1 MGLGFNEWLDE
12 GESWG
17 VRRERMLED
26 IQVDPDNMNS
36 LFKWLEAA
44 YKHGYDIGYMTGN
57 DIGYDA
63 GFDCGYDKGHDDGH
77 HEGLMKG

>member
-1 MGLGFNEWLDE
+1 MIFNEWLNE
-12 GESWG
+12 GENWS

-44 YKHGYDIGYMTGN
+44 YNVGYDE
-57 DIGYDA
+57 
-63 GFDCGYDKGHDDGH
+63 GH

>member
-1 MGLGFNEWLDE
+1 MTFNEWLNE
-12 GESWG
+12 GENWG

-36 LFKWLEAA
+36 FFKWLEAA
-44 YKHGYDIGYMTGN
+44 YN
-57 DIGYDA
+57 V
-63 GFDCGYDKGHDDGH
+63 GYDKGH

>member
-1 MGLGFNEWLDE
+1 MTFDEWLDE

-36 LFKWLEAA
+36 LFKWLQAA
-44 YKHGYDIGYMTGN
+44 Y

-63 GFDCGYDKGHDDGH
+63 GHDRGYDDGH
-77 HEGLMKG
+77 LVGYDDGFHEGLMKG

>member
-1 MGLGFNEWLDE
+1 MTFNEWLNE

-17 VRRERMLED
+17 IRRERMLED

-44 YKHGYDIGYMTGN
+44 YNVGYDE
-57 DIGYDA
+57 
-63 GFDCGYDKGHDDGH
+63 GH

>member
-1 MGLGFNEWLDE
+1 MTFNEWLNE

-17 VRRERMLED
+17 MRRERMLED

-44 YKHGYDIGYMTGN
+44 YDVGYDER
-57 DIGYDA
+57 
-63 GFDCGYDKGHDDGH
+63 H

>member
-1 MGLGFNEWLDE
+1 MTFDEWLNE

-44 YKHGYDIGYMTGN
+44 YNVGY
-57 DIGYDA
+57 
-63 GFDCGYDKGHDDGH
+63 DDGH

>member
-1 MGLGFNEWLDE
+1 MTFNEWLDE
-12 GESWG
+12 GENWG

-36 LFKWLEAA
+36 LFKWLQAA
-44 YKHGYDIGYMTGN
+44 YDS
-57 DIGYDA
+57 
-63 GFDCGYDKGHDDGH
+63 GHDEGY

>member
-1 MGLGFNEWLDE
+1 MTFNEWLDE

-44 YKHGYDIGYMTGN
+44 YKCGFTHGYHTGGNIGHYAGWN
-57 DIGYDA
+57 KGYDA
-63 GFDCGYDKGHDDGH
+63 GHDD
-77 HEGLMKG
+77 GLMKG